1 MEAYLVLAASTGA
14 FCYPAQ
20 QHDAVQSLPR
30 PETPPKFSE
39 SIFHEAPLLEPSQH
53 TIVVG
58 NRIVDLGREVL
69 RDGRGDVVP
78 LRPRAWLV
86 LRLLATRAGQLV
98 GKDEIMDEVWSDC
111 EVTEDSL
118 VQAIGDIRRALGDA
132 ARSALK
138 TLPRRGYMLIVDEK
152 PIDSLVASGDTPRSS
167 DIEELPSSLSM
178 PHLSIIVLPFANIG
192 SDPAQDYFVDG
203 VTESLTTD
211 LSRIAGSFVIG
222 RNTAFTFKGKAVD
235 ARQIGSDLNVRYVLE
250 GSVQRG
256 ANRFRLNAQLTDTAT
271 GSHVWA
277 DRFDKPAAE
286 FLDMQDE
293 IVSRLANTLNA
304 ELIAAEARRAER
316 SPRPDAMDLYFQGR
330 ALQNKGV
337 TRSLLAQAR
346 EFFARSL
353 ALDPG
358 NIEAAVAAAQVDV
371 SVGSAFMADDV
382 NVHFDIAETA
392 LKGALLH
399 APNHPRAHMLLGAV
413 QIQTSRISNGIAQ
426 CRRSLMLDRNLADA
440 HGFIGL
446 GKYQSGHS
454 EEVEGHIQEALRL
467 SPRDTRAFLWFM
479 FVGLGKLSINA
490 DHEAIDWFRR
500 SLEANRNHALSHFHF
515 ATALA
520 LVGNLKEARSTAEA
534 GLALD
539 PGFTIRRYR
548 INAKGNNPIYLARRQ
563 RYFEGLRL
571 AGVPEG

>member
-1 MEAYLVLAASTGA
+1 MKS
-14 FCYPAQ
+14 
-20 QHDAVQSLPR
+20 
-30 PETPPKFSE
+30 
-39 SIFHEAPLLEPSQH
+39 SQH
-53 TIVVG
+53 PIVVG
-58 NRIVDLGREVL
+58 DRIVDLAREVL
-69 RDGRGDVVP
+69 RDQCGDVVP
-78 LRPRAWLV
+78 LRPRAWAV
-86 LRLLATRAGQLV
+86 LRLLAIRAGQLV
-98 GKDEIMDEVWSDC
+98 GKDEILDEVWSDC

-118 VQAIGDIRRALGDA
+118 VQAIGDIRRALGESG
-132 ARSALK
+132 RPALK
-138 TLPRRGYMLIVDEK
+138 TLPRRGYMLVVDEEPTGT
-152 PIDSLVASGDTPRSS
+152 PILSADAARPS
-167 DIEELPSSLSM
+167 DIDEVTAPSM
-178 PHLSIIVLPFANIG
+178 PRLSIIVLPLANIG
-192 SDPAQDYFVDG
+192 GDPAQDDFVDG

-211 LSRIAGSFVIG
+211 LSRIAGSFVIA
-222 RNTAFTFKGKAVD
+222 RNTAFTFKGKAVNV
-235 ARQIGSDLNVRYVLE
+235 RQIGRELNVRYALE

-256 ANRFRLNAQLTDTAT
+256 GNRFRLNAQLTDTET

-277 DRFDKPAAE
+277 ERFDKQAADLFE
-286 FLDMQDE
+286 MQDE

-316 SPRPDAMDLYFQGR
+316 SPRPDAMDRYFQGR

-337 TRSLLAQAR
+337 TRALLAQAAD
-346 EFFARSL
+346 FFAQSL

-358 NIEAAVAAAQVDV
+358 NIEAAVAAAQVEV

-382 NVHFDIAETA
+382 NVHFDVAETA
-392 LKGALLH
+392 LSSALRQ

-413 QIQTSRISNGIAQ
+413 QIQTSRITNGIAQ
-426 CRRSLMLDRNLADA
+426 CRRALALDPNLADA

-467 SPRDTRAFLWFM
+467 SPRDTRAFLWYM
-479 FVGLGKLSINA
+479 FVGLGKLSIHA
-490 DHEAIDWFRR
+490 DREAIEWFRR
-500 SLEANRNHALSHFHF
+500 SLELNRNHALSHFHF

-520 LVGNLKEARSTAEA
+520 LVGDLKEARSIAEA

-548 INAKGNNPIYLARRQ
+548 INAKGDNPIYLARRQ

>member
-1 MEAYLVLAASTGA
+1 MLKS
-14 FCYPAQ
+14 
-20 QHDAVQSLPR
+20 
-30 PETPPKFSE
+30 
-39 SIFHEAPLLEPSQH
+39 SQH
-53 TIVVG
+53 SIVVG
-58 NRIVDLGREVL
+58 DRTVDLARETL
-69 RDGRGDVVP
+69 RDERGDIVP
-78 LRPRAWLV
+78 LRPRAWAV

-132 ARSALK
+132 SRPALK
-138 TLPRRGYMLIVDEK
+138 TLPRRGYMLVTNAE
-152 PIDSLVASGDTPRSS
+152 PARSLVISGDAPRSS
-167 DIEELPSSLSM
+167 DTSELPVSSPM

-192 SDPAQDYFVDG
+192 GDPAQDYFVDG

-235 ARQIGSDLNVRYVLE
+235 ARQIGRDLNVRYVLE

-256 ANRFRLNAQLTDTAT
+256 DNRFRLNAQLTDTDT

-286 FLDMQDE
+286 LLDMQDE

-304 ELIAAEARRAER
+304 ELIAAEARRAEQ

-330 ALQNKGV
+330 ALQNRGV
-337 TRSLLAQAR
+337 TPALLAQAR
-346 EFFARSL
+346 DFFARSL

-371 SVGSAFMADDV
+371 SVGSAFMADDIHTYF
-382 NVHFDIAETA
+382 NVAEAA
-392 LKGALLH
+392 LNRALLQ

-413 QIQTSRISNGIAQ
+413 QIQTGRIDNGIAQ
-426 CRRSLMLDRNLADA
+426 CRRSLALDRNLADA

-446 GKYQSGHS
+446 GKYQSGRS

-467 SPRDTRAFLWFM
+467 SPRDTRAFLWYM
-479 FVGLGKLSINA
+479 FVGLGKLGIKA
-490 DHEAIDWFRR
+490 DREAVEWFRR
-500 SLEANRNHALSHFHF
+500 SLELNRNHALSHFQF
-515 ATALA
+515 AMALA
-520 LVGNLKEARSTAEA
+520 LVGDLKEARSIAEA

-548 INAKGNNPIYLARRQ
+548 INAKGDNPIYLARRQ

>member
-1 MEAYLVLAASTGA
+1 MLRSSQPPILVG
-14 FCYPAQ
+14 
-20 QHDAVQSLPR
+20 DR
-30 PETPPKFSE
+30 M
-39 SIFHEAPLLEPSQH
+39 
-53 TIVVG
+53 
-58 NRIVDLGREVL
+58 VDLARETL
-69 RDGRGDVVP
+69 CDGRGDVVP
-78 LRPRAWLV
+78 LRPRAWAV
-86 LRLLATRAGQLV
+86 LRLLATRPGQLV
-98 GKDEIMDEVWSDC
+98 SKDEIMDEVWSDC

-132 ARSALK
+132 GRSALK
-138 TLPRRGYMLIVDEK
+138 TMPRRGYMLVVDAK
-152 PIDSLVASGDTPRSS
+152 PIDATVVSGDTPRPS
-167 DIEELPSSLSM
+167 DTAELPAASM
-178 PHLSIIVLPFANIG
+178 PHLSIVVLPFANIG
-192 SDPAQDYFVDG
+192 GDPAQDDFVDG

-235 ARQIGSDLNVRYVLE
+235 TRQIGRDLNVRYVLE

-256 ANRFRLNAQLTDTAT
+256 GNRFRLNAQLTDTET

-277 DRFDKPAAE
+277 DRFDKRAAE
-286 FLDMQDE
+286 LLDMQDE

-330 ALQNKGV
+330 ALQNRGV
-337 TRSLLAQAR
+337 TRALLTQAKD
-346 EFFARSL
+346 FFARSL
-353 ALDPG
+353 VLDPG
-358 NIEAAVAAAQVDV
+358 NIEAAVAAAQVEV

-382 NVHFDIAETA
+382 NTHFQVAETA
-392 LKGALLH
+392 LNGVLLH
-399 APNHPRAHMLLGAV
+399 APDHPRAHMLLGAV
-413 QIQTSRISNGIAQ
+413 QIQTNRIENGIAQ
-426 CRRSLMLDRNLADA
+426 CLRSLALDRNLADA

-446 GKYQSGHS
+446 GKYQSARC

-467 SPRDTRAFLWFM
+467 SPRDTRAFLWYM
-479 FVGLGKLSINA
+479 FVGLAKLGIKQ
-490 DHEAIDWFRR
+490 DHEAIGWFRR
-500 SLEANRNHALSHFHF
+500 SLELNRNHALSHFHF

-520 LVGNLKEARSTAEA
+520 LVGELKEARSIAEA

-539 PGFTIRRYR
+539 SGFTIRRYR
-548 INAKGNNPIYLARRQ
+548 INAKGDNPVYLARRQ

>member
-1 MEAYLVLAASTGA
+1 MKS
-14 FCYPAQ
+14 
-20 QHDAVQSLPR
+20 
-30 PETPPKFSE
+30 
-39 SIFHEAPLLEPSQH
+39 SQH
-53 TIVVG
+53 PIVVG
-58 NRIVDLGREVL
+58 GRIVDLAREAL
-69 RDGRGDVVP
+69 RDERGAVVP

-132 ARSALK
+132 GRSALK

-152 PIDSLVASGDTPRSS
+152 PIDNFVVSGDTPRPS
-167 DIEELPSSLSM
+167 DIEEMPASLSM
-178 PHLSIIVLPFANIG
+178 PRLSIVVLPFANIG
-192 SDPAQDYFVDG
+192 GDPAQDDFVDG

-211 LSRIAGSFVIG
+211 LSRIAGSFVIA
-222 RNTAFTFKGKAVD
+222 RNTSFTFKGKAVD
-235 ARQIGSDLNVRYVLE
+235 IRQIGRELNVRYVLE

-256 ANRFRLNAQLTDTAT
+256 GNRFRLNAQLTDTET

-277 DRFDKPAAE
+277 ERFDKPAAAL
-286 FLDMQDE
+286 FDMQDE
-293 IVSRLANTLNA
+293 IVSRLANTLSA

-316 SPRPDAMDLYFQGR
+316 SPHPDAMDLYFQGR
-330 ALQNKGV
+330 ALQNRGV
-337 TRSLLAQAR
+337 TAGLLAQAR
-346 EFFARSL
+346 DFFTRSL

-358 NIEAAVAAAQVDV
+358 NIEAAVAAAQVEV

-382 NVHFDIAETA
+382 NTHFHAAETA
-392 LKGALLH
+392 LNSALRH

-413 QIQTSRISNGIAQ
+413 QIQTSRIANGIAQ
-426 CRRSLMLDRNLADA
+426 CRRSLALDPNLADA

-467 SPRDTRAFLWFM
+467 SPCDTRAFLWYM
-479 FVGLGKLSINA
+479 FVGLGKLSIHA
-490 DHEAIDWFRR
+490 DPEAIEWFRR

-520 LVGNLKEARSTAEA
+520 LAGDLKEARSIAEA

-548 INAKGNNPIYLARRQ
+548 NNAKGDNPVYLARRQ

>member
-1 MEAYLVLAASTGA
+1 L
-14 FCYPAQ
+14 
-20 QHDAVQSLPR
+20 
-30 PETPPKFSE
+30 K
-39 SIFHEAPLLEPSQH
+39 PSQH
-53 TIVVG
+53 PIVVG
-58 NRIVDLGREVL
+58 DRIVDLGREVL

-118 VQAIGDIRRALGDA
+118 VQAIGDIRRALGGA
-132 ARSALK
+132 GRLALK
-138 TLPRRGYMLIVDEK
+138 TLPRRGYMLIVDDK
-152 PIDSLVASGDTPRSS
+152 PIDSLVVSGDTPRPS
-167 DIEELPSSLSM
+167 DIGELPTSSSM
-178 PHLSIIVLPFANIG
+178 PRLSIIVLPFANIG
-192 SDPAQDYFVDG
+192 SDPAHDYFVDG

-235 ARQIGSDLNVRYVLE
+235 ARQIGRDLNVRYVLE

-256 ANRFRLNAQLTDTAT
+256 DNRFRLNAQLTDTET

-286 FLDMQDE
+286 LLDIQDE

-358 NIEAAVAAAQVDV
+358 NIEAAIAAAQVDV
-371 SVGSAFMADDV
+371 SVGSAFLADDV
-382 NVHFDIAETA
+382 NVHFDAAETA

-426 CRRSLMLDRNLADA
+426 CRRSLVLDRNLADA

-520 LVGNLKEARSTAEA
+520 LVGDLKEARSTAEA

-548 INAKGNNPIYLARRQ
+548 MNAKGNNPIYLARRQ

>member
-1 MEAYLVLAASTGA
+1 MLYN
-14 FCYPAQ
+14 
-20 QHDAVQSLPR
+20 R
-30 PETPPKFSE
+30 PCVPKFRRNFPKAK
-39 SIFHEAPLLEPSQH
+39 FHEPSLLKSSQH
-53 TIVVG
+53 SVVG
-58 NRIVDLGREVL
+58 GDRIVDLAHETL

-78 LRPRAWLV
+78 LRPRAWAV
-86 LRLLATRAGQLV
+86 LRLLATRPGQLV

-132 ARSALK
+132 GRSALK
-138 TLPRRGYMLIVDEK
+138 TLPRRGYMLLIDEK
-152 PIDSLVASGDTPRSS
+152 PTGTLVISGDTPRRP
-167 DIEELPSSLSM
+167 DIEELPAASSM
-178 PHLSIIVLPFANIG
+178 PRLSIIVLPFANIG
-192 SDPAQDYFVDG
+192 GDPAQDYFVDG

-235 ARQIGSDLNVRYVLE
+235 ARRIGRDLNVRYVLE

-256 ANRFRLNAQLTDTAT
+256 DNRFRLNAQLTDTET

-286 FLDMQDE
+286 LLDMQDE

-330 ALQNKGV
+330 ALQNRGV
-337 TRSLLAQAR
+337 TRTLLAQAR
-346 EFFARSL
+346 DFFARSL
-353 ALDPG
+353 ALDPR
-358 NIEAAVAAAQVDV
+358 NIEAAVGAAQVEV
-371 SVGSAFMADDV
+371 SVGSAFMVDDV
-382 NVHFDIAETA
+382 NTHFRAAETA
-392 LKGALLH
+392 LNSALLH

-413 QIQTSRISNGIAQ
+413 QIQTSRIANGIAQ
-426 CRRSLMLDRNLADA
+426 CRRSLALDRNLADA

-467 SPRDTRAFLWFM
+467 SPRDTRAYLWFM

-490 DHEAIDWFRR
+490 DHEAVDWFRR

-520 LVGNLKEARSTAEA
+520 LMGDLREARSIAEA

-548 INAKGNNPIYLARRQ
+548 INAKGDNPIYLARRQ